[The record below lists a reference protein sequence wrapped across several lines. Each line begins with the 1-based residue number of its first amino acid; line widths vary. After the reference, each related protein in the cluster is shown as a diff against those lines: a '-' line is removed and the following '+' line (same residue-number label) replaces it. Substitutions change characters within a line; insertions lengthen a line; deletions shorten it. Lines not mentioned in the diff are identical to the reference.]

1 MIKNTPV
8 LWYTALFTAWSIDF
22 LFWEKAPGISFLAF
36 ILVGLAALFTLS
48 RKEDRP
54 PDRLSLPLAAAVV
67 VFAVLTIVREE
78 PFTRVLNHLAALGL
92 SALLL
97 LTFRNGLWPRYAAGD
112 YLLGGLRLL
121 VDSLGGPIQLLTEDQ
136 SGKGSE
142 KEAGENLAD
151 GDSDP
156 DPEAEASDP
165 DRGAEREARTGR
177 KRALV
182 PVIRGLLLAVPVL
195 AVLGA
200 LLSAAD
206 PIFEAWYQ
214 DVINLFQLEKLPEY
228 FGRSMLIALW
238 TFLLAGLFLHA
249 LVKSEQGK
257 LVSGGE
263 NWPPRLLGITETGII
278 LGGVNALFLAFVFIQ
293 FRYFF
298 GGEKNISLQGYTYSE
313 YARRGFGE
321 LLGAAFFTL
330 FLFMLLSS
338 ITTRDSRRAGT
349 IFTGLTASLT
359 AFIGVILVS
368 SLQRLALYEAAY
380 GFTRL
385 RTYSHLCILW
395 IGALFLGLL
404 VLEITRRWEH
414 FTLAAVL
421 AVLGFILT
429 LTVINVDGFIAD
441 RNLARAVEGETLD
454 VHYLNSLSADAV
466 PRLIQAAGQPGL
478 TADQQKQIQAE
489 LACWAV
495 MLNDRSQPWQSFTL
509 PPYRA
514 RRLLNQ
520 NRELWEDIRA
530 YRTTSGWSVLVDG
543 DVRVCWIPGWD

>member
-1 MIKNTPV
+1 V
-8 LWYTALFTAWSIDF
+8 
-22 LFWEKAPGISFLAF
+22 
-36 ILVGLAALFTLS
+36 
-48 RKEDRP
+48 
-54 PDRLSLPLAAAVV
+54 
-67 VFAVLTIVREE
+67 
-78 PFTRVLNHLAALGL
+78 
-92 SALLL
+92 
-97 LTFRNGLWPRYAAGD
+97 GD

-136 SGKGSE
+136 SGKDSE
-142 KEAGENLAD
+142 KETEENQAD
-151 GDSDP
+151 GGSDP
-156 DPEAEASDP
+156 TLQAEGADPEG
-165 DRGAEREARTGR
+165 GAEDEPPTGR
-177 KRALV
+177 KRPFV
-182 PVIRGLLLAVPVL
+182 PVIRGLLLALPVL

-206 PIFEAWYQ
+206 PIFAAWYQ
-214 DVINLFQLEKLPEY
+214 DVIDLFQLEKLPEY
-228 FGRSMLIALW
+228 LGRSMLIALW

-249 LVKSEQGK
+249 LVKSERGK
-257 LVSGGE
+257 LVSSGK

-338 ITTRDSRRAGT
+338 ITRRDSRRSAT
-349 IFTGLTASLT
+349 VFTGLTASLT

-404 VLEITRRWEH
+404 ILEITHRWEH

-429 LTVINVDGFIAD
+429 MSAINVDGFIAD
-441 RNLARAVEGETLD
+441 RNLARAAEGETLD
-454 VHYLNSLSADAV
+454 VSYLSTLSADVV
-466 PRLIQAAGQPGL
+466 PRLIQAAVQPEL
-478 TADQQKQIQAE
+478 TEEQRDQLRAE
-489 LACWAV
+489 LACRAV
-495 MLNDRSQPWQSFTL
+495 ILENRAQPWQSFTL

-514 RRLLNQ
+514 QRQLENHRA
-520 NRELWEDIRA
+520 LWEEFRT
-530 YRTTSGWSVLVDG
+530 YRTLSGWAVLEDG
-543 DVRVCWIPGWD
+543 EGRPCRIQDRGWD